1 MAFTKLRS
9 KHASKV
15 IAVKLNIIIQFTLT
29 LMKMTVYKTIHKW
42 SDK

>member
-1 MAFTKLRS
+1 MVFTKLRL
-9 KHASKV
+9 KHASVV

-29 LMKMTVYKTIHKW
+29 LMKMTMNKIIQKW